1 MNRKIKLLGSISG
14 LALIASIPI
23 HNLVST
29 IPTILKYGFPEKIY
43 MESQFSVNPI
53 FLFDSNKDNN
63 PEIAQENFIACGL
76 TPGSPCYLIAGKVRR
91 PNQQEIA
98 YFQR

>member
-29 IPTILKYGFPEKIY
+29 IPTILKYGFPERK
-43 MESQFSVNPI
+43 M
-53 FLFDSNKDNN
+53 
-63 PEIAQENFIACGL
+63 C
-76 TPGSPCYLIAGKVRR
+76 
-91 PNQQEIA
+91 
-98 YFQR
+98 